1 MDKIFS
7 RKNLL
12 IMSIFSGLLILVMT
26 LLYIFFVGNIKDIQ
40 GISTAINVLKIIG
53 YMLLFEGF
61 LIIVKAISYML
72 RVLYFKDSMP
82 YIKIMCLLSFVV
94 FILLALCI
102 PTIKDII
109 ALMHTD
115 VFAIFN
121 VIDDINI
128 VKNLILAILVLEVLI
143 AVYAVYNLLSKKK
156 YL

>member
-1 MDKIFS
+1 
-7 RKNLL
+7 
-12 IMSIFSGLLILVMT
+12 MSIFSGLLILVMT

-82 YIKIMCLLSFVV
+82 YIKIMCLLSFIV

-102 PTIKDII
+102 PTLKDII

-128 VKNLILAILVLEVLI
+128 IKNLILAILVLEVLI

>member
-61 LIIVKAISYML
+61 FIIVKAISYML

-82 YIKIMCLLSFVV
+82 YIKIMCLLSFIV

-102 PTIKDII
+102 PTLKDII

-128 VKNLILAILVLEVLI
+128 IKNLILTILVLEVLI

>member
-40 GISTAINVLKIIG
+40 GISTAINVLKIVG

-82 YIKIMCLLSFVV
+82 YIKIMCLLSFIV

-102 PTIKDII
+102 PTLKDII

-128 VKNLILAILVLEVLI
+128 IKNLILAILVLEVLI

>member
-61 LIIVKAISYML
+61 LIIVKAIAYML

-82 YIKIMCLLSFVV
+82 YIKIMCLLSFIV

-102 PTIKDII
+102 PTLKDII

-128 VKNLILAILVLEVLI
+128 IKNLILAILVLEVLI

>member
-61 LIIVKAISYML
+61 FIIVKAISYML

-82 YIKIMCLLSFVV
+82 YIKIMCLLSFIV

-102 PTIKDII
+102 PTLKDII

>member
-82 YIKIMCLLSFVV
+82 YIKIMCLLSFIV

-102 PTIKDII
+102 PTLKDII

>member
-61 LIIVKAISYML
+61 LIIVKVISYML

-82 YIKIMCLLSFVV
+82 YIKIMCLLSFIV

-102 PTIKDII
+102 PTLKDII

-121 VIDDINI
+121 VIDGINI
-128 VKNLILAILVLEVLI
+128 IKNLILAILVLEVLI

>member
-40 GISTAINVLKIIG
+40 GISTAINMLKIIG

-82 YIKIMCLLSFVV
+82 YIKIMCLLSFIV

-102 PTIKDII
+102 PTLKDII

-128 VKNLILAILVLEVLI
+128 IKNLILTILVLEVLI

>member
-26 LLYIFFVGNIKDIQ
+26 LLYIFFVGNIKDIR

-82 YIKIMCLLSFVV
+82 YIKIMCLLSFIV

-102 PTIKDII
+102 PTLKDII

>member
-1 MDKIFS
+1 
-7 RKNLL
+7 
-12 IMSIFSGLLILVMT
+12 MSIFSGLLILVMT

-82 YIKIMCLLSFVV
+82 YIKIMCLLSFIV

-102 PTIKDII
+102 PTLKDII

>member
-40 GISTAINVLKIIG
+40 GISIAINVLKIIG

-82 YIKIMCLLSFVV
+82 YIKIMCLLSFIV

-102 PTIKDII
+102 PTLKDII

>member
-26 LLYIFFVGNIKDIQ
+26 LLYIFFVGTPEHVHWIR
-40 GISTAINVLKIIG
+40 TAINVLKIIG

-82 YIKIMCLLSFVV
+82 YIKIMCLLSFIV

-102 PTIKDII
+102 PTLKDII

-128 VKNLILAILVLEVLI
+128 IKNLILAILVLEVLI

>member
-82 YIKIMCLLSFVV
+82 YIKIMCLLSFIV

-102 PTIKDII
+102 PTLKDII
-109 ALMHTD
+109 DLMHTD

>member
-12 IMSIFSGLLILVMT
+12 IMSIFSGLLILIMT

-82 YIKIMCLLSFVV
+82 YIKIMCLLSFIV

-102 PTIKDII
+102 PTLKDII

-128 VKNLILAILVLEVLI
+128 IKNLVLAILVLEVLI

>member
-82 YIKIMCLLSFVV
+82 YIKIMCLLSFTV

-102 PTIKDII
+102 PTLKDII

-128 VKNLILAILVLEVLI
+128 IKNLILAILVLEVLI

>member
-102 PTIKDII
+102 PTLKDII

-121 VIDDINI
+121 VIDDINV

>member
-1 MDKIFS
+1 MEKIFS
-7 RKNLL
+7 RENLL

-82 YIKIMCLLSFVV
+82 YIKIMCLLSFIV

-102 PTIKDII
+102 PTLKDII

-128 VKNLILAILVLEVLI
+128 VKNLILAILVLEALI

>member
-12 IMSIFSGLLILVMT
+12 IMSLFSGLLILVMT

-82 YIKIMCLLSFVV
+82 YIKIMCLLSFIV

-102 PTIKDII
+102 PTLKDII

-128 VKNLILAILVLEVLI
+128 IKNLILAILVLEVLI

>member
-82 YIKIMCLLSFVV
+82 YIKIMCLLSFIV
-94 FILLALCI
+94 FILLSLCI
-102 PTIKDII
+102 PTLKDII

-128 VKNLILAILVLEVLI
+128 IKNLILAILVLEVLI

>member
-82 YIKIMCLLSFVV
+82 YIKIMCLLSFIV

-102 PTIKDII
+102 PTLKDII

-128 VKNLILAILVLEVLI
+128 IKNLILAILVLEVLI

>member
-61 LIIVKAISYML
+61 FIIVKAISYML

-82 YIKIMCLLSFVV
+82 YIKIMCLLSFIV

-102 PTIKDII
+102 PTLKDII

-128 VKNLILAILVLEVLI
+128 IKNLILAILVLEALI

>member
-102 PTIKDII
+102 PTLKDII

>member
-26 LLYIFFVGNIKDIQ
+26 LLYIFFVGNIKDIR

-82 YIKIMCLLSFVV
+82 YIKIMCLLSFIV

-102 PTIKDII
+102 PTLKDII

-128 VKNLILAILVLEVLI
+128 IKNLILAILVLEALI

>member
-53 YMLLFEGF
+53 YMLLFEWF

-82 YIKIMCLLSFVV
+82 YIKIMCLLSFIV

-102 PTIKDII
+102 PTLKDII